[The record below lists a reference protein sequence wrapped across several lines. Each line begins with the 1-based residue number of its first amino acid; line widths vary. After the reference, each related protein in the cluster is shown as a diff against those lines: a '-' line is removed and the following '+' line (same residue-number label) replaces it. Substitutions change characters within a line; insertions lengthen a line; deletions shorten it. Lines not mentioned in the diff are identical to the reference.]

1 MHCDQFCQ
9 FLKSCFFFWNIR
21 CFLKPFIAQN
31 SLNVLLYSFLI
42 RFKELSV
49 LNEFQ
54 HFVKNIAHALGPI
67 FPIFKNMSLVE
78 Y

>member
-9 FLKSCFFFWNIR
+9 FLKIFFFYIR

-31 SLNVLLYSFLI
+31 NLNVLLYSFLI
-42 RFKELSV
+42 RFKELSFF
-49 LNEFQ
+49 NQFE
-54 HFVKNIAHALGPI
+54 HFVRSIAHALGPI
-67 FPIFKNMSLVE
+67 FPIFKNMSFVE